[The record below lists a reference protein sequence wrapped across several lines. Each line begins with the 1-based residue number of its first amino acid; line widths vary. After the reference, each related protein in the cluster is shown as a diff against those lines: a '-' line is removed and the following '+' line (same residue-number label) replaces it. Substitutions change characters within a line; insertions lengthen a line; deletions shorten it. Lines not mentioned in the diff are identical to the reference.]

1 MDFEKAKR
9 RQSLKVILSE
19 IIMFLTVVV
28 TVVILAFIVS
38 GYWINENFEVERQ
51 GMLQI
56 SSYPSGADVVIDD
69 ETSWLQK
76 TNTSK
81 VLSTGEHTIV
91 LSKEGYDSWSKTIN
105 ITEGLLYRLNYPRL
119 FPLQRD
125 PEPVYDTTGVTT
137 AFVSKDR
144 KKLLLYYGDLAT
156 LDTASFNDD
165 SSIKQL
171 DYSTTL
177 VDWKIINLDSS
188 EPTPESVKYRDAYD
202 FFKELTPEQ
211 NGSID
216 DFKLPKLPAATDELI
231 FTKFYEDHYLV
242 VVSDAT
248 VVVYRRGDS
257 KPILE
262 TTLSFAPTAFH
273 VGRDGEFITL
283 SDGPQI
289 ATLDM
294 ETLTF
299 NEWSVA
305 GNTFGWLDDNM
316 IYTVADG
323 ALIVY
328 DFDGLNRRDLATNVD
343 SSLPITITNDKWLY
357 YFSQGNLIRESLK

>member
-56 SSYPSGADVVIDD
+56 SSHPSGADVVIDD

-119 FPLQRD
+119 FPLQRN
-125 PEPVYDTTGVTT
+125 PEPVYDTTGVTA

-156 LDTASFNDD
+156 LDTASFDDD
-165 SSIKQL
+165 SSNKQL
-171 DYSTTL
+171 DYSTIL

-188 EPTPESVKYRDAYD
+188 EPTPESVKFRDAYD
-202 FFKELTPEQ
+202 FFRELEPEQ

-216 DFKLPKLPAATDELI
+216 DFKLSKLPATTDKLVFI
-231 FTKFYEDHYLV
+231 KFYEDHYLAL
-242 VVSDAT
+242 VSDST
-248 VVVYRRGDS
+248 VSVYERGDT

-262 TTLSFAPTAFH
+262 ATLGFIPTDSHA
-273 VGRDGEFITL
+273 GQDGEFIVFSTG
-283 SDGPQI
+283 SQI

-294 ETLTF
+294 ETLVIS
-299 NEWSVA
+299 EWTVA
-305 GNTFGWLDDNM
+305 GDTFDWLDDNM

-328 DFDGLNRRDLATNVD
+328 DFDGLNRRDIATDVD
-343 SSLPITITNDKWLY
+343 GNFPVTITNDRWLY
-357 YFSQGNLIRESLK
+357 YFSQGELIRESLK